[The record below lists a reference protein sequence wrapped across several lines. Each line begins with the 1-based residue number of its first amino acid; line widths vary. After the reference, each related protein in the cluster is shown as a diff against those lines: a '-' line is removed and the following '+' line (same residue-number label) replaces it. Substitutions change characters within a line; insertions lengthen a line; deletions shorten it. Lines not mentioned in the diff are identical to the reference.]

1 MSGEKNNSPI
11 QKNIGFFLESAG
23 RNGEEI
29 AELLDDIPRRW
40 EKFDDIA
47 IIPNSSFKN
56 EHWEPIINEDFW
68 KMICESLK
76 VNRLARLGEIFGV
89 KRESTVEM
97 LVGDNDWV
105 IRKENGIKYGYNVTK
120 CMFSSGNINER
131 KRMGEIVKE
140 NEIIVDLFCGIGYYT
155 LPILVKSN
163 VKHVYSCEWN
173 INAIEALEFNLKNN
187 DVQSRCTILEGDN
200 RETTEILENIADRVL
215 LGLLPSAEKSFEV
228 ALKCIKKEGGVL
240 HIHGL
245 APSKNHEI
253 FVTDTIDKL
262 HNIDQKYKSIS
273 YEVNKIKSYAPHW
286 DHLVLDVTFEE
297 T

>member
-76 VNRLARLGEIFGV
+76 VNRLARLGEIIGV

-97 LVGDNDWV
+97 LVGDNDWA
-105 IRKENGIKYGYNVTK
+105 IR
-120 CMFSSGNINER
+120 ER
-131 KRMGEIVKE
+131 K
-140 NEIIVDLFCGIGYYT
+140 
-155 LPILVKSN
+155 
-163 VKHVYSCEWN
+163 W
-173 INAIEALEFNLKNN
+173 
-187 DVQSRCTILEGDN
+187 
-200 RETTEILENIADRVL
+200 
-215 LGLLPSAEKSFEV
+215 
-228 ALKCIKKEGGVL
+228 
-240 HIHGL
+240 
-245 APSKNHEI
+245 
-253 FVTDTIDKL
+253 
-262 HNIDQKYKSIS
+262 
-273 YEVNKIKSYAPHW
+273 NKIR
-286 DHLVLDVTFEE
+286 L
-297 T
+297 